1 MTFFSKSSKK
11 RFSHL
16 CRQVLKVFRE
26 FYYDSIA
33 HSPATG
39 HLNKKAVNKTE
50 MLWKH
55 LWECVVSFCSCD
67 CTLFQERG
75 IFYLV
80 FLKVFGWGSK
90 LSLASWF
97 SPSNATFSFFLIQN
111 LSIRNMYIYGVL
123 ELVKGDI
130 FLHTLPSDLPK
141 TSETFFR
148 MLCPALFLYLKSINN
163 PINPILLYIR
173 THHS

>member
-55 LWECVVSFCSCD
+55 LRKCVVSFCSCD

-75 IFYLV
+75 IFYLF
-80 FLKVFGWGSK
+80 FLKVFGWRSK

-97 SPSNATFSFFLIQN
+97 SPSNATFSFFLTEN

-123 ELVKGDI
+123 ELVKRWHFPAYATKWFAENQWNI
-130 FLHTLPSDLPK
+130 FSNASCRLSSTVSVF
-141 TSETFFR
+141 EE
-148 MLCPALFLYLKSINN
+148 YV
-163 PINPILLYIR
+163 
-173 THHS
+173 